1 MLAVFLVN
9 KFKLAENEICLA
21 HGSAADLFAA
31 LGRIAM
37 HRQTMVRCIDVSK
50 IEMLSIMLVLIQ
62 LNLRMLSPCSK
73 NLKSMIFVNE
83 NGIYLVGALGS

>member
-50 IEMLSIMLVLIQ
+50 IEMLLIMLVSM
-62 LNLRMLSPCSK
+62 NLRMLSPCSK